1 MKTKVILI
9 AVIAAVIAAF
19 FFFDLGQYLSLDYL
33 KSQKEALNTLY
44 ARSPVLISLIF
55 FVVYVLVAA
64 FNLPAAGLLTVAAGA
79 ILGFWNGLLVVSFAS
94 SIGATGAFL
103 MTRYLLHDAIQS
115 KFGDRLGTINA
126 GIEREGA
133 FYVFGLRLV
142 PLFPFFMVNSV
153 LGLTK
158 LKTWTF
164 YWASQIGMLAG
175 TAVFVN
181 AGTQLA
187 DISSLGDIASPK
199 LLASFALLGVFPIL
213 AKYVLSL
220 IKKKTDLNENVKDL
234 NENVKDLNENVKD
247 LNENGKDLG
256 QNGKDLGQNG
266 KGA

>member
-1 MKTKVILI
+1 MKTKLILAAVIL
-9 AVIAAVIAAF
+9 AVIAAF
-19 FFFDLGQYLSLDYL
+19 FIFDLGQYLNLEYL
-33 KSQKEALNTLY
+33 KSQKDSLNLLY
-44 ARSPVLISLIF
+44 TENPVLISLIF
-55 FVVYVLVAA
+55 FTVYVLVAA

-103 MTRYLLHDAIQS
+103 MTRYLFNDAIQS
-115 KFGDRLGTINA
+115 KFGDRLKTINT

-142 PLFPFFMVNSV
+142 PLFPFFVVNSV

-187 DISSLGDIASPK
+187 EISSLGDIASPA
-199 LLASFALLGVFPIL
+199 LLGSFALLGVFPIL
-213 AKYVLSL
+213 AKYILNL
-220 IKKKTDLNENVKDL
+220 LKKKTDLDES
-234 NENVKDLNENVKD
+234 
-247 LNENGKDLG
+247 GT
-256 QNGKDLGQNG
+256 
-266 KGA
+266 GA